1 MKFLDILNEQDSE
14 NNKSSSWTREEIG
27 IMNTL
32 IKKGFE
38 DTEPSEIKK
47 FLNKLGY
54 DKEESIDLF
63 YLFKNNVSNGEFD
76 INELPDRE
84 RHWEDFEPKQ
94 IALAIFLDLD
104 PSEVEESQYSHYG
117 LTEYDTPEGNY
128 AIGTDHEAD
137 RAAEESARGLI
148 DDGAMNEDYAKDYI
162 TMSDTDRR
170 LYAQEEADMI
180 VDDMDDDDIIRE
192 KDLEDEID
200 EIDSQ
205 ESENRDKIDELETEI
220 EDLESELEDLDANDD
235 SERIEEINK
244 LVLHL
249 ESQKEGLENIDYDE
263 RKEEIIE
270 RGREELREEK
280 YDEIYD
286 ELDDPVEYFVENRGI
301 YTLTELIKNGPVFL
315 DEDKMVSDMVSD
327 DGRGNYLSSYDGDEN
342 EQEYDG
348 ITYYIYRT
356 N

>member
-14 NNKSSSWTREEIG
+14 NNKPSSWTREEIG

-38 DTEPSEIKK
+38 DTEPSEIKE

-84 RHWEDFEPKQ
+84 RHWEDFEPEQ

-104 PSEVEESQYSHYG
+104 PSELEEQTGTFYG
-117 LTEYDTPEGNY
+117 LNQYDTPEGEY
-128 AIGTDHEAD
+128 VIGTEDEVD
-137 RAAEESARGLI
+137 RAAKESAKSYIDEGLVNSNF
-148 DDGAMNEDYAKDYI
+148 ARHYI

-170 LYAQEEADMI
+170 LYAQDEADNM

-192 KDLEDEID
+192 KDLEETMEEID
-200 EIDSQ
+200 EQ
-205 ESENRDKIDELETEI
+205 ESETMDKIDEFETEI
-220 EDLESELEDLDANDD
+220 ENLESELEDLDEEDD
-235 SERIEEINK
+235 SERIEEINGEINILK
-244 LVLHL
+244 QQINSLKKI
-249 ESQKEGLENIDYDE
+249 SFDGKKED
-263 RKEEIIE
+263 IIE
-270 RGREELREEK
+270 QAREELREEK
-280 YDEIYD
+280 YGEIYD
-286 ELDDPVEYFVENRGI
+286 ELDDPVEYFVETHGF
-301 YTLTELIKNGPVFL
+301 YTLDELIKNGPVFL
-315 DEDKMVSDMVSD
+315 DEDEMASDMVSG
-327 DGRGNYLSSYDGDEN
+327 DGRGHYISSYDGDEN